1 MYYGDKFHA
10 KENERQYKQYL
21 SCGYTGEFTV
31 NEHGWCRNEI
41 DRDKAERLDVFRKD
55 RIYAYIDVV
64 HLPNGKW
71 VAGSSVS
78 MPTYG
83 YGHGVS
89 IWCKQHDT
97 KQEAVESHLKRIE
110 DYIEKKDLT
119 TYIRNAIEACRKSLV
134 PPLEIALF

>member
-64 HLPNGKW
+64 HLLTASGLP
-71 VAGSSVS
+71 
-78 MPTYG
+78 
-83 YGHGVS
+83 
-89 IWCKQHDT
+89 
-97 KQEAVESHLKRIE
+97 EAVFPCRPTVTDTAFPYGANS
-110 DYIEKKDLT
+110 T
-119 TYIRNAIEACRKSLV
+119 IRSRKPWKAI
-134 PPLEIALF
+134 